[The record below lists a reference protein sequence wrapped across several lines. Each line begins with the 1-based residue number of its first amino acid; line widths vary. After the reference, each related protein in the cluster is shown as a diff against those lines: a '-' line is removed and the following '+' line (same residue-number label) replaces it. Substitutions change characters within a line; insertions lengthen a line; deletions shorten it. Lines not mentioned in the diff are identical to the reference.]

1 MFIDL
6 DMHLTGDR
14 LPGVISVRLSELG
27 ERGNAAAQSVCC
39 QVLTDQRLPCA
50 AACIACQG
58 RLSSKCF
65 QWHSADLAVQGSSSK
80 ILLARRC
87 SASH

>member
-6 DMHLTGDR
+6 DMHLTSGR
-14 LPGVISVRLSELG
+14 LSGVISVRLSKPG

-65 QWHSADLAVQGSSSK
+65 QCRMAL
-80 ILLARRC
+80 C
-87 SASH
+87 